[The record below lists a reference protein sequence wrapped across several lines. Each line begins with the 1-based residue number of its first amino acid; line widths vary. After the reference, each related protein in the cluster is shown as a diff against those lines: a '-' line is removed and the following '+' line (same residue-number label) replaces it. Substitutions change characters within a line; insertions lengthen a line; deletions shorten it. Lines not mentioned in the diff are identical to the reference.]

1 MQATITPYCDP
12 LHRLQV
18 SALWRVVF
26 AYDAP
31 HNAPGLAIDRKLAVD
46 DGLFFVALADGAV
59 AGTIMAGYDGHRGW
73 LYAVA
78 VDPAH
83 RKLGLGAAL
92 VRHAEQA
99 LAARGCM
106 KINLQVTG
114 GNERVCGFYASL
126 GYVIEPRTSMG
137 KLVPGNITP

>member
-1 MQATITPYCDP
+1 MHTTITPYSDAH
-12 LHRLQV
+12 HRLQV
-18 SALWRVVF
+18 SALWRAVF

-114 GNERVCGFYASL
+114 GNEQVCGFYASL